1 MKYGFDGD
9 KLERVICDL
18 LGLDPPSV
26 PAASK
31 MTKLMLPHRNVINLK
46 KTTFSWDWHNPVQ
59 KKYRRYKNKYN
70 KVQKKVQQV
79 RYRYQKSTKR
89 YKKREM

>member
-31 MTKLMLPHRNVINLK
+31 MTKLMLPLRNVINLK
-46 KTTFSWDWHNPVQ
+46 KTGTGIIQCKKSTEGTKIST
-59 KKYRRYKNKYN
+59 KKYTKI
-70 KVQKKVQQV
+70 
-79 RYRYQKSTKR
+79 STKS
-89 YKKREM
+89 EI